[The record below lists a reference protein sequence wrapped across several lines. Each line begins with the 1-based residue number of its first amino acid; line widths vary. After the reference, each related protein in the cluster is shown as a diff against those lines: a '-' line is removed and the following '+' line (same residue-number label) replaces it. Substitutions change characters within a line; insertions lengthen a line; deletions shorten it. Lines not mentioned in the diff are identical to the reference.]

1 MFFHLATNQDL
12 ESLKWAY
19 SIKASNT
26 KLPHNAALKIKE
38 ILLDDQLTSQE
49 FIERYN
55 QIIKS
60 TQTLPW
66 KTYLYLDNVKNKF
79 LDQANQ
85 LSWFQI
91 FSLVAIFGVVFFLY
105 KSFIEKKPKRK
116 KVLKNFIGS
125 LIVRT
130 FSVIAYIPALVQVY
144 TSYLV
149 YLLPKYPILFLIFPD
164 FLRTAVEFY
173 SSNALIFSYCYIFGT
188 FYFGKYG
195 FSRFFRFNWF

>member
-49 FIERYN
+49 FIEKYN
-55 QIIKS
+55 KIIRS

-66 KTYLYLDNVKNKF
+66 KTYLYLDNIKNKF
-79 LDQANQ
+79 LDQASQ
-85 LSWFQI
+85 LSWLQI
-91 FSLVAIFGVVFFLY
+91 FSLAAIFGLGFFLY

-116 KVLKNFIGS
+116 KALEDLSGT
-125 LIVRT
+125 LLVR
-130 FSVIAYIPALVQVY
+130 F
-144 TSYLV
+144 
-149 YLLPKYPILFLIFPD
+149 FF
-164 FLRTAVEFY
+164 FY
-173 SSNALIFSYCYIFGT
+173 SIFSSFCSSICKLS
-188 FYFGKYG
+188 YFFITKISNLLFN
-195 FSRFFRFNWF
+195 FS